1 MQPHNVE
8 VQAELA
14 EVKRLQ
20 QQLALAV
27 GLPGLQ
33 IEQLYGKQRQ
43 QIFFCL
49 KDQVYVK
56 PLESNCMIIT
66 ANKLVQSVVC
76 GSISSYGLPGTHRC
90 SGAS

>member
-8 VQAELA
+8 IQAEQT
-14 EVKRLQ
+14 EVKHLQQ

-43 QIFFCL
+43 SNTL
-49 KDQVYVK
+49 L
-56 PLESNCMIIT
+56 LERPNIC
-66 ANKLVQSVVC
+66 AAPRAKQYDHH
-76 GSISSYGLPGTHRC
+76 GK
-90 SGAS
+90 